1 MNYYLKYLFTLIICL
16 FIIDRSVSLLIDKVL
31 ESSNFRFINIEKENP
46 DFYVLGNSRGVNSV
60 KESQFDSSYCLD
72 VLNISFVGLN
82 PGEIKYL
89 IKKINNKKPV
99 LIEIS
104 SLFSHNNSSTSPSQR
119 FSVFKNLREKRLDV
133 FNLYR
138 FNNDL
143 FLRSIYYLF
152 SSDKSWGNNRVLDSV
167 KKKILLKKEN
177 TLEINTSSLMSFQSY
192 LDQNNINY
200 MFYYAPIHPEKK
212 NLISNWKS
220 INSHLKNTLNNR
232 YLDLSDLIKNDLS
245 FADLIHTNGR
255 QQDLIHN
262 SIFEFLKSNNILCS
276 D

>member
-1 MNYYLKYLFTLIICL
+1 
-16 FIIDRSVSLLIDKVL
+16 LLIDKVL
-31 ESSNFRFINIEKENP
+31 ESSNFRFINIEQENP
-46 DFYVLGNSRGVNSV
+46 DFYVIGNSRGVNSV

-72 VLNISFVGLN
+72 VLNISFVGLK
-82 PGEIKYL
+82 PDEIKYL

-104 SLFSHNNSSTSPSQR
+104 SLFSNNNSSTRPSQR

-177 TLEINTSSLMSFQSY
+177 TLEINTSSLISFRSY

-200 MFYYAPIHPEKK
+200 LFYYAPIHPEKK
-212 NLISNWKS
+212 VLISNWES
-220 INSHLKNTLNNR
+220 INSDLKNTLNNR
-232 YLDLSDLIKNDLS
+232 YLDLSDLIKDDLS

-262 SIFEFLKSNNILCS
+262 SIFEFLKSNNILCL